1 LAYGVNRRPWSNG
14 RGVRLLKIVGSNP
27 TGGDLSAGA
36 MALVLFELDTFLA
49 CLASELL
56 RGRAGQH
63 RSVTAGD
70 F

>member
-1 LAYGVNRRPWSNG
+1 
-14 RGVRLLKIVGSNP
+14 
-27 TGGDLSAGA
+27 
-36 MALVLFELDTFLA
+36 MAFVLFELDTFLA

-56 RGRAGQH
+56 RGRAGQR